1 MLRALPV
8 LFGLLAAPAAAQPL
22 PPPVIPLPVLA
33 AELSVRR
40 IEVTTAFTG
49 GEILVF
55 GATERLIHEGGDEVV
70 VLASGPDGSLVVR
83 RKVQVLGLWVNGPSA
98 RFNGIPSYWALAA
111 SRQVAGDAGRGRAGR
126 AAARASTSCRWCSS
140 APARRASGRRWRR
153 AAALRPLAGAG
164 AAGRGFRRPACSMRG
179 CRCRPTVATGE
190 YRVQVMLVRERRW
203 WRGRSWRCLSSA
215 PARRQH
221 RRYRARPA
229 GAVWAGLH
237 HARGLRRMARQRAV
251 PEGLNGRDRGGG
263 PGAARPRLPR
273 RGG

>member
-83 RKVQVLGLWVNGPSA
+83 GRSRCSASGSTGPPPAST
-98 RFNGIPSYWALAA
+98 A
-111 SRQVAGDAGRGRAGR
+111 SRPTGRWRRPPGGDD
-126 AAARASTSCRWCSS
+126 AAARRTRR
-140 APARRASGRRWRR
+140 APAG
-153 AAALRPLAGAG
+153 LDLLLLPQLGAQG
-164 AAGRGFRRPACSMRG
+164 
-179 CRCRPTVATGE
+179 GE
-190 YRVQVMLVRERRW
+190 
-203 WRGRSWRCLSSA
+203 S
-215 PARRQH
+215 ARRC
-221 RRYRARPA
+221 AS
-229 GAVWAGLH
+229 
-237 HARGLRRMARQRAV
+237 
-251 PEGLNGRDRGGG
+251 
-263 PGAARPRLPR
+263 
-273 RGG
+273 